1 MNLAEKFCLIAF
13 FLIGYFALKY
23 FAKVFLPFA
32 FSFIGGALV
41 FVDATHKGQNSEK
54 TAGTRISCRFL
65 LSVRFWHCFL
75 VNGIISETEKLI
87 LALGSDGGAIGNK
100 IANIIGFFEDI
111 GSKIPFLDRFETI
124 EGFENIRRTAGDA
137 VNKFISDTAKS
148 LQAQMTDTVGKLI
161 KATPSFLVLILVCA
175 MSLFFFSMDYDKIK
189 SGVLRLMPEKVA
201 LRAKKYKNF
210 AKHVAKR
217 YFLAYLVLLLIT
229 FFIIFT
235 GLVILG
241 APYALIMAFIIAGL
255 DFLPL

>member
-1 MNLAEKFCLIAF
+1 MEGGKNQIKQMNLAEKLFCLIAF

-41 FVDATHKGQNSEK
+41 FKLSDATHKKVKIPRKLLALGYL
-54 TAGTRISCRFL
+54 AVFCFL
-65 LSVRFWHCFL
+65 CVFGIVFL

-175 MSLFFFSMDYDKIK
+175 MSLFYFSMDYDKIK

-217 YFLAYLVLLLIT
+217 YFLAYLVLLLFT
-229 FFIIFT
+229 F
-235 GLVILG
+235 L
-241 APYALIMAFIIAGL
+241 
-255 DFLPL
+255 